1 MKRASQNLP
10 NGSKIKS
17 ELHELPLNVNNFNRM
32 TNMTYRVLFFLV
44 AALLVLGGCKQDK
57 EFTIRGKI
65 THAEDETIVLEELHT
80 TSLKKIAETK
90 INTKGEFEISAM
102 TGIPTFY
109 LLKLSDQ
116 NFITLLVDSAET
128 VTIEADAANFDREY
142 NVEGSLGS
150 AQVKMLDSKLKDTR
164 HKLDSLR
171 SLDNLYAG
179 NPEYDNVRP
188 RWAEEY
194 NEIVQEQIEFSTNFV
209 RENPFSMASVLAL
222 YQKFNPEDESFI
234 VRDLQVMKT
243 AASALNTIYPK
254 SEQVQALY
262 NNTLQ
267 IVRNEQSANMQR
279 FIQEQ
284 GDNSPDIVLPDPEG
298 NEVALSSLRGKVV
311 LLQFWAAVD
320 RGSRIQNPVLVEA
333 YKKYHRKG
341 FEIYQVS
348 VDQNRAEWVD
358 AIDQDKLSWINV
370 GDMEGSKLA
379 AAVYNVQN
387 IPFNYLLN
395 EEGEIVAKNLKGPAL
410 DKALARLLD

>member
-1 MKRASQNLP
+1 
-10 NGSKIKS
+10 
-17 ELHELPLNVNNFNRM
+17 
-32 TNMTYRVLFFLV
+32 MTYRVLFFLV
-44 AALLVLGGCKQDK
+44 AALIVLGGCKKEK

-65 THAEDETIVLEELHT
+65 THAEDQNIVLEELHT

-90 INTKGEFEISAM
+90 INKKGEFEIKGM

-109 LLKLSDQ
+109 LLKLTDQ

-128 VTIEADAANFDREY
+128 ITVEADAANFHREY
-142 NVEGSLGS
+142 HVEGSAGS
-150 AQVKMLDSKLKDTR
+150 EQVKLLDQKLKDTR
-164 HKLDSLR
+164 HKLDSLK

-179 NPEYDNVRP
+179 NPSYDDIRP
-188 RWAEEY
+188 KWAEEY
-194 NEIVQEQIEFSTNFV
+194 DKIVEDQIEFSTNFV
-209 RENPFSMASVLAL
+209 RENPFAMASVLAL
-222 YQKFNPEDESFI
+222 YQKFNPQDESYV

-243 AASALNTIYPK
+243 AASALNSIYPK

-267 IVRNEQSANMQR
+267 FVRQQQAQKMQQ

-284 GDNSPDIVLPDPEG
+284 GDNSPDILLPDADG

-320 RGSRIQNPVLVEA
+320 RASRIQNPVLVEA
-333 YKKYHRKG
+333 YNKYKRKG

-348 VDQNRAEWVD
+348 VDVNRAEWVD
-358 AIDQDKLSWINV
+358 AIDVDRLNWINV

-379 AAVYNVQN
+379 AAVYNVQS
-387 IPFNYLLN
+387 IPLNYLLDK
-395 EEGEIVAKNLKGPAL
+395 EGRIVAKNLKGPAL
-410 DKALARLLD
+410 DKALAQLLD

>member
-1 MKRASQNLP
+1 
-10 NGSKIKS
+10 
-17 ELHELPLNVNNFNRM
+17 
-32 TNMTYRVLFFLV
+32 MTYRVLFFLV
-44 AALLVLGGCKQDK
+44 AILLVLGGCKK
-57 EFTIRGKI
+57 EEGFTIRGKI
-65 THAEDETIVLEELHT
+65 THAEDQTIVLEELHT

-90 INTKGEFEISAM
+90 INKKGEFELSAM

-128 VTIEADAANFDREY
+128 VTIEADAANFYREY
-142 NVEGSLGS
+142 NVDGSPGS
-150 AQVKMLDSKLKDTR
+150 AQVKMLDTKLKDTR
-164 HKLDSLR
+164 HKLDSLQ

-188 RWAEEY
+188 LWEEEY
-194 NEIVQEQIEFSTNFV
+194 DKIVEEQVEFSTNFV

-222 YQKFNPEDESFI
+222 YQKFSNEDESYI
-234 VRDLQVMKT
+234 VSDLQAMKT
-243 AASALNTIYPK
+243 AASALNSIYPK

-267 IVRNEQSANMQR
+267 FVRQQQSAEMR
-279 FIQEQ
+279 KFIQEQ
-284 GDNSPDIVLPDPEG
+284 GDNSPEIVLPDPEG
-298 NEVALSSLRGKVV
+298 NDVALSSLRGKVI

-333 YKKYHRKG
+333 YNKYKRKG

-348 VDQNRAEWVD
+348 VDVNRAEWVD

-379 AAVYNVQN
+379 AAVYNVQSV
-387 IPFNYLLN
+387 PYNYLLD
-395 EEGEIVAKNLKGPAL
+395 EEGKIVAKNLKGPAL
-410 DKALARLLD
+410 NKALSQLLD